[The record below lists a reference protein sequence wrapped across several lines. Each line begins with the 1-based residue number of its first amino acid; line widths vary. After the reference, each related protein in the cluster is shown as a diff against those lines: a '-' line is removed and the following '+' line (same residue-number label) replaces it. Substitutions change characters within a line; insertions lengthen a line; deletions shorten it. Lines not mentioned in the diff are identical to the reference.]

1 MTAKSRELP
10 TCPECWESPLVPV
23 IFGMATSELGEA
35 ADRGELILGGCA
47 ILDFGKVVGCVA
59 CEAMGVLQ
67 RRRFIPIDEAIRIQT
82 VDLDADDLVHRHA
95 DLLRHNMVR
104 DLRWLA
110 DRCIDVSLD
119 GDFTIEA
126 LPSEL
131 GPGIRMHYQ
140 PDWLGR
146 FNYEHH
152 LYYPFTNEYFWEV
165 VDAFG
170 DVGRFDMNLE
180 GLASTISDV
189 EGFNVWLEAVPYGSP
204 DTRLTAL
211 GKYVCE
217 VPEYTFKR
225 PMGDEF
231 TVTDWRTKRLQKAC
245 PGFRAEFADTIRGA
259 LTGSETLGFVR
270 GEGRVRRP
278 PKPV

>member
-82 VDLDADDLVHRHA
+82 VDLDADNLVHRHA
-95 DLLRHNMVR
+95 DLLRHNRAR

-110 DRCIDVSLD
+110 DQCIDEFLD
-119 GDFTIEA
+119 GDFTIGT

-140 PDWLGR
+140 PDWFGR
-146 FNYEHH
+146 RHYEHD
-152 LYYPFTNEYFWEV
+152 LYYPFTNGYFWEV
-165 VDAFG
+165 IDAFG
-170 DVGRFDMNLE
+170 DVGRFTTNLE
-180 GLASTISDV
+180 GLAETISEV
-189 EGFNVWLEAVPYGSP
+189 EGFRVWLSIVPYGSP
-204 DTRLTAL
+204 ETRLTAL
-211 GKYVCE
+211 GSYVCE
-217 VPEYTFKR
+217 VPEYTFTR
-225 PMGDEF
+225 PMGDDF
-231 TVTDWRTKRLQKAC
+231 TVSDWLAKRLRKAC
-245 PGFRAEFADTIRGA
+245 PGFQAELSDTIHGPI
-259 LTGSETLGFVR
+259 TGSETLGFIR
-270 GEGRVRRP
+270 GEGKLRRP